1 MVIAL
6 ITLALMMI
14 GAVAALRSMNATL
27 TGAGNIGMKRDMS
40 NQVEVALR
48 KAMNTLA
55 SSTSVSLRNSD
66 PSINYSATI
75 LATTPEGIPTALL
88 GTSPSTV
95 GGLGVDTNVLDLTTA
110 PAAGTGSPPQVTM
123 YYIIDRLCK
132 NAGAVDSTN
141 CLTPTAVATGT
152 DSNGGVPPPTTPVY
166 RVSVRV
172 DGPRGSQSFYQ
183 ATLTN

>member
-27 TGAGNIGMKRDMS
+27 SGAGNIGMKRDMS

-48 KAMNTLA
+48 KAMASLTGATSATLSN
-55 SSTSVSLRNSD
+55 SSTAM
-66 PSINYSATI
+66 NYSATI
-75 LATTPEGIPTALL
+75 LPTTPEGIPTVLL
-88 GTSPSTV
+88 GTSPTTV
-95 GGLGVDTNVLDLTTA
+95 GGLGVATNVVDLTTA

-123 YYIIDRLCK
+123 YYVIDRLCK
-132 NAGAVDSTN
+132 NAGVVDTTN
-141 CLTPTAVATGT
+141 CLTPTTVSTGT
-152 DSNGGVPPPTTPVY
+152 DSKGGVPPPTKPVY